1 MSVCGWWV
9 SGCGVCVYV
18 SVCVCLCVWGGGG
31 RSGRWVGGCV
41 CVGFLVSDLVSMT
54 GLSEFN
60 CVCVRGMGAWVG
72 VYV

>member
-1 MSVCGWWV
+1 M
-9 SGCGVCVYV
+9 GVVYV
-18 SVCVCLCVWGGGG
+18 FMCLFVCVCVCVWGGGG
-31 RSGRWVGGCV
+31 DLVGGCV

>member
-1 MSVCGWWV
+1 MG
-9 SGCGVCVYV
+9 GRNEGR
-18 SVCVCLCVWGGGG
+18 GGGG
-31 RSGRWVGGCV
+31 GSDLVGGCV

>member
-1 MSVCGWWV
+1 MTCSSFSLLVPESYHC
-9 SGCGVCVYV
+9 VCVF
-18 SVCVCLCVWGGGG
+18 VWLGG
-31 RSGRWVGGCV
+31 RSGGLVGV
-41 CVGFLVSDLVSMT
+41 FVQVSYRFLVSDLVSMT

>member
-9 SGCGVCVYV
+9 SGCAVCVYV
-18 SVCVCLCVWGGGG
+18 SVCVCLSVCGGEGG
-31 RSGRWVGGCV
+31 DLVGGCV

>member
-1 MSVCGWWV
+1 MVLHVSVCMCVCGWV
-9 SGCGVCVYV
+9 
-18 SVCVCLCVWGGGG
+18 GGLV
-31 RSGRWVGGCV
+31 VGGCV

>member
-1 MSVCGWWV
+1 M
-9 SGCGVCVYV
+9 
-18 SVCVCLCVWGGGG
+18 SVCVCVWGGEGG
-31 RSGRWVGGCV
+31 DLVGGCV